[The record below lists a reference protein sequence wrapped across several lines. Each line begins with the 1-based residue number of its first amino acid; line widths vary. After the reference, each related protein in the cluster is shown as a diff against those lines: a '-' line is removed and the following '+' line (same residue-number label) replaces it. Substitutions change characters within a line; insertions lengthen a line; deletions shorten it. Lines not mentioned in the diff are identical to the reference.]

1 MPNKILERFNAKLK
15 NLDNINDLTLAVITK
30 GSAGQVEYAFMKEI
44 LKDTDLLEKAIKIVI
59 SQNNPEFTSLLKS
72 MLKHYI
78 ENCSDICRIDEFFIE
93 NLLSLDDFRYEKLV
107 GLLYYLIE
115 NPEYLLDY
123 KDEFIQL
130 VKKANT
136 RDSEKGLIFYEF
148 LNLYSPIDLKE
159 TFELLKLGIQMFPDE
174 EMLYEFQG
182 HIALKILM
190 EDIFEDSLDK
200 AKKMLEEIYQWLVFR
215 KSMEDKETDYPMNF
229 VHFLTVYLEILIL
242 DEEFETADKVVGFL
256 NNNLNTMI
264 KNELNKFKDFD
275 EETKSLMFQVGKEY
289 TAHFIAVFGVLL
301 THVKKL
307 SQNEAFPLAKE
318 IVYAKNPFVLLTFG
332 DFSDEELES
341 FLLFEH

>member
-1 MPNKILERFNAKLK
+1 MQNKVLEKFKEKLK
-15 NLDNINDLTLAVITK
+15 GLENLNDLTLAVITK

-148 LNLYSPIDLKE
+148 LNLYSPLDVKE
-159 TFELLKLGIQMFPDE
+159 TLELLKLGIQMFPDE

-307 SQNEAFPLAKE
+307 SQEEAFPLAKE